1 MSPHCIFIPLHRS
14 YRRGEPPKFTPLML
28 LESNGVAPKGGWD
41 PSTIVPPSLLSQ
53 TAGAGTG
60 TGTAALPGKKKKKSK
75 KSAIAT
81 SSDTETND
89 NEKRK
94 NKVVYCLYGLYSWYC
109 GADNTLLVDVLTP
122 PPPFPLSSSFL
133 C

>member
-1 MSPHCIFIPLHRS
+1 MLHHS

-53 TAGAGTG
+53 TVGGTG
-60 TGTAALPGKKKKKSK
+60 TGTGTGPAALPGKKKKKSK
-75 KSAIAT
+75 KSTIAT

-94 NKVVYCLYGLYSWYC
+94 NKVTML
-109 GADNTLLVDVLTP
+109 
-122 PPPFPLSSSFL
+122 
-133 C
+133 